1 MLKGEIP
8 ARSLK
13 KAQQDVP
20 TGLLLDDRN
29 PPRVA
34 PAKVW
39 GGMGEGSCFYY
50 SWKDP
55 EKSGKLGLG
64 DSYGWSGT
72 RKQLRDQVFTL
83 PCLCACFPHGLPQ
96 SSFLLLCLPCPLGHA
111 WSQSLSGPSDH
122 QRSVS
127 VFPFPPVNSHVA
139 LFPPPAPKTGSC
151 LLQNLCLA
159 PNRPDSDTK

>member
-1 MLKGEIP
+1 MLKGEMP
-8 ARSLK
+8 AQSLN
-13 KAQQDVP
+13 KAEQDVP

-39 GGMGEGSCFYY
+39 GGMGEGSCCYY

-72 RKQLRDQVFTL
+72 QKQLRDQASAL
-83 PCLCACFPHGLPQ
+83 LCLCACFPHGLPP
-96 SSFLLLCLPCPLGHA
+96 SSFLLLLSLPCPV
-111 WSQSLSGPSDH
+111 SLSCLVSVTGPSDH
-122 QRSVS
+122 QLSVS
-127 VFPFPPVNSHVA
+127 VFPFPPVNSHLA
-139 LFPPPAPKTGSC
+139 LFPPLAAAFFRTC
-151 LLQNLCLA
+151 VWLLIAQT
-159 PNRPDSDTK
+159 PDTK